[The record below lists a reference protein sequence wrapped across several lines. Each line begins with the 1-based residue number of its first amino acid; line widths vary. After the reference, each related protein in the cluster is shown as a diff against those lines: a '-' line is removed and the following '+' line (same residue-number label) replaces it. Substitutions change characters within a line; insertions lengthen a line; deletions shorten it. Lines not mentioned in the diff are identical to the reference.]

1 MISNLTTP
9 YGVSLEVLNQYL
21 KSLYD
26 ADWQDPRGAIRFSA
40 EVKLAELTQARLF
53 QNTRMLLNALLQDGG
68 APMTATGNLTRA
80 YVGSVID
87 RLQLHPDFLK
97 TTRSYCKVINE
108 QDVWPLH
115 KVRLVAEYSKLVARR
130 NKRLIVTKLGRELLV
145 DELAGDLFRRLFLTY
160 FRKLDLCYIV
170 QVREQPEIQATM
182 AVTLWRLKQVA
193 ENWRAVNGMA
203 AQILPP
209 RVQAHIVSQQRSE
222 SDTPD
227 FFVSVYVLDT
237 LREFGLL
244 ERQCD
249 SEWCIGQKDVVRV
262 SPLFRRLIHF
272 AELPS
277 LRNN

>member
-130 NKRLIVTKLGRELLV
+130 NKRLIVTKLGR
-145 DELAGDLFRRLFLTY
+145 
-160 FRKLDLCYIV
+160 
-170 QVREQPEIQATM
+170 
-182 AVTLWRLKQVA
+182 
-193 ENWRAVNGMA
+193 
-203 AQILPP
+203 
-209 RVQAHIVSQQRSE
+209 
-222 SDTPD
+222 
-227 FFVSVYVLDT
+227 
-237 LREFGLL
+237 
-244 ERQCD
+244 
-249 SEWCIGQKDVVRV
+249 
-262 SPLFRRLIHF
+262 
-272 AELPS
+272 
-277 LRNN
+277 